1 MLSDHHQWVYSPF
14 FVAKK
19 KMESALGELETKRFC
34 QIRDV
39 VERGKPDYHEQH

>member
-1 MLSDHHQWVYSPF
+1 MLSHHQWVYSPF
-14 FVAKK
+14 FVAKKK

-34 QIRDV
+34 RIRDV